1 MIETIIKRYDK
12 SKVIDMEEKII
23 MNLLALL

>member
-1 MIETIIKRYDK
+1 MIETINKWYDK

-23 MNLLALL
+23 INLLALL